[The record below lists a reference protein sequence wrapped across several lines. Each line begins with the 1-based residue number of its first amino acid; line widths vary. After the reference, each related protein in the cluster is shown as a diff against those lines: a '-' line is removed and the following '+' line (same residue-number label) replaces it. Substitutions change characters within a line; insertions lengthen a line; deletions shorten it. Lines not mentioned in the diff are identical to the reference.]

1 MKFHYA
7 GKFDGNIENLPKR
20 EHHPGAVPF
29 KEPKS
34 VKTMSLIANL
44 GSLVIMIFLAIPYI
58 IFLKSYLI
66 ENAIWLSVGA
76 VCSMLTL
83 FPHELLHAVC
93 FKEDVYMYVALS
105 KGMMF
110 VVGNE
115 DMSKGRFIFMS
126 LLPNIVFGIIPYI
139 IGLVFPNLVVLG
151 FMGLICTGMGMG
163 DYFNVFN
170 AVTQMPKGAK
180 TYLCG
185 FNSYWY
191 KEDEGAAE

>member
-20 EHHPGAVPF
+20 EHHPNAVPF
-29 KEPKS
+29 KEPKN

-44 GSLVIMIFLAIPYI
+44 GSLVVMILLAIPYI
-58 IFLKSYLI
+58 IFVKSYLI
-66 ENAIWLSVGA
+66 ENAVWLPLGA

-93 FKEDVYMYVALS
+93 FKDDVYMYNALS

-115 DMSKGRFIFMS
+115 DMSKGRFVFMS

-139 IGLVFPNLVVLG
+139 IGLIFPNLVVLG

-163 DYFNVFN
+163 DYINVFN
-170 AVTQMPKGAK
+170 AITQMPKGAK

-191 KEDEGAAE
+191 KEDEVMAE